1 MGPSASALATGLL
14 GLSLAALLP
23 VVALWVLLH
32 PARIGEWVLSVLRRC
47 HLVRPPSIELP
58 RPPVEQLAADLRRLA
73 VAVRDL
79 PRGTSRARQR
89 GLQMAYDD
97 VLAAAARALD
107 VPHVLDTLPAGLD
120 RELERV
126 RVEGALEAAGLR
138 FSPRPR
144 QDLP

>member
-1 MGPSASALATGLL
+1 MGPTASALATGLL
-14 GLSLAALLP
+14 GLFLAALLP
-23 VVALWVLLH
+23 VVVLWTLLH
-32 PARIGEWVLSVLRRC
+32 PARIGALVLRLLRRC
-47 HLVRPPSIELP
+47 GLALPKPVELP
-58 RPPVEQLAADLRRLA
+58 RPPVEQLAADLRRLS

-79 PRGTSRARQR
+79 PRGTSRVRQR

-107 VPHVLDTLPAGLD
+107 VPHALDMLPAGLD
-120 RELERV
+120 REIERL
-126 RVEGALEAAGLR
+126 RVEGALEATGLR